1 MMASEVLTCKGVFT
15 EGRRLPYTST
25 TPLLTVARFG
35 LSCCLPVFDGVLPQG
50 FALLDIYLLMNVIT
64 TTSTFPLLAGGLAYS
79 SDSHHTCPLLFSL
92 LAT

>member
-1 MMASEVLTCKGVFT
+1 MMAPEVLPY
-15 EGRRLPYTST
+15 EGLTTAAPHLPFPST

-50 FALLDIYLLMNVIT
+50 FSLLDIYLLMNVIT
-64 TTSTFPLLAGGLAYS
+64 TTSTFPLLAGGWAYS
-79 SDSHHTCPLLFSL
+79 SESHHTCPLLFSL